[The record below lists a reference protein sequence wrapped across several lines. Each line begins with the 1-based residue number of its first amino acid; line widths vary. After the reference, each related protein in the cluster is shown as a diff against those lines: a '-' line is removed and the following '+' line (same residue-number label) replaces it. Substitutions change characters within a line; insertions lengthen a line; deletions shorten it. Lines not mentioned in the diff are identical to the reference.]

1 LPGSQIESS
10 FRYVGDIYSW
20 CLTPTKIK
28 NPASYPEAEYLLVIT
43 HYALPFWLKVEA
55 IKKMVE
61 QILTKLKGKIK
72 NFK

>member
-1 LPGSQIESS
+1 M
-10 FRYVGDIYSW
+10 
-20 CLTPTKIK
+20 KIK

-43 HYALPFWLKVEA
+43 HYALPFCLKVEA

-61 QILTKLKGKIK
+61 RILTKFKGKIK